1 MSALSLTQFC
11 LPRYL
16 GSGFGPCSAVYVV
29 KDMFAGF
36 APRHQLAVCVVVLSD
51 VCVERS
57 PRLWHSDE
65 ARHRPPAVHPL
76 VCVVFV
82 SFVCGAPC
90 ASKLLVCMC
99 VFVFSLVPFLMD
111 L

>member
-1 MSALSLTQFC
+1 MC
-11 LPRYL
+11 
-16 GSGFGPCSAVYVV
+16 V
-29 KDMFAGF
+29 KDMLFAGF

-82 SFVCGAPC
+82 FWVAVVSALFPC
-90 ASKLLVCMC
+90 LVGCRLRVVSLPCCVGLVLTVYVDRESLRIRLLC
-99 VFVFSLVPFLMD
+99 
-111 L
+111 